1 MNLNT
6 IAESDLSFIL
16 EDVDD
21 GFGVAISV
29 TNPLGIQHTLNGQSN
44 DIGFLIDPSTGV
56 NVIGRNCEI
65 VFRLSTVLST
75 LGTIPNKTASNE
87 GWIFAFSN
95 TNNQIWNFGLLDC
108 MVDRKLGVVK
118 MILELLDVSSDS

>member
-21 GFGVAISV
+21 GFGVVIGV
-29 TNPLGIQHTLNGQSN
+29 TNPYGSVFTLHGQSN

-56 NVIGRNCEI
+56 NVRGRNCEI
-65 VFRLSTVLST
+65 VFRLSTVLSV
-75 LGTIPNKTASNE
+75 LGMIPDKTASAE
-87 GWIFAFSN
+87 GWIFTFNN
-95 TNNQIWNFGLLDC
+95 TNGQYWTFALLDC